1 MKREFAAYPLFVK
14 DPYFSLWA
22 NTETVNESAPVFW
35 VGNRKILNGYVRAE
49 GKKYFFLGE
58 GNGLLTQTHIKTEA
72 FVTECGFTSP
82 LFDLTVWFFSPLFPD
97 DLEVLSCP
105 VCYLRY
111 EIAPK
116 REMKDVSVCFEAEER
131 LCYDTAGDDER
142 MEDTTGTLIKFKDFE
157 CASFGLKRQMP
168 LSVGCDEH
176 GADSGYWYLSGKKC
190 SVETREGRLYACA
203 ENGGELRGFFM
214 LGYDDV
220 ISVNYFGRPLTG
232 YYFRGGKN
240 ICDALTESYEREEEL
255 FGRAERYYADYVK
268 EWERFGED
276 YVLMCNAALVQTI
289 GAHKLVQDYLT
300 GEMLFLSCEC
310 GSGACMAT
318 PDVSYPSAPLFLKYN
333 PELVRGMLRSIFE
346 FARKKVW
353 VYPFAPHDV
362 GLYPLANGQ
371 FYALKY
377 EGEYAKNFSTRKS
390 EKFTMN
396 RVFLF
401 PENSDDYDYTKQM
414 PVEEC
419 SNMLILTYAA
429 YCMDGDGALMKK
441 EFDLLRKWADYLSE
455 NGNAFSDQL
464 TSDDFCGR
472 KSNNVNLAIK
482 AAIGLRS
489 FAEICECLQK
499 DGGEYRTK
507 AERIAEKITAF
518 GSSYSHLPSSFDLG
532 EETYSLK
539 YNLVFDLF
547 FRFHLFPDEIYRK
560 EANCYRLHL
569 EKYGVRLYSDVN
581 CTKSDWLVF
590 IACLIND
597 EIYREEIFTA
607 ITRYMQETEHR
618 VPFPDWY
625 DVNDPRKDEESL
637 FRNRSVQGGIFMPL
651 LMKY

>member
-1 MKREFAAYPLFVK
+1 
-14 DPYFSLWA
+14 
-22 NTETVNESAPVFW
+22 
-35 VGNRKILNGYVRAE
+35 
-49 GKKYFFLGE
+49 
-58 GNGLLTQTHIKTEA
+58 
-72 FVTECGFTSP
+72 
-82 LFDLTVWFFSPLFPD
+82 
-97 DLEVLSCP
+97 
-105 VCYLRY
+105 
-111 EIAPK
+111 
-116 REMKDVSVCFEAEER
+116 
-131 LCYDTAGDDER
+131 
-142 MEDTTGTLIKFKDFE
+142 
-157 CASFGLKRQMP
+157 MP

-190 SVETREGRLYACA
+190 SIETRESRLYACA
-203 ENGGELRGFFM
+203 ENGGDFCGFFM

-240 ICDALTESYEREEEL
+240 ICDALTESYERAEEL

-268 EWERFGED
+268 EWERFGKD

-300 GEMLFLSCEC
+300 GETLFLSCEC

-333 PELVRGMLRSIFE
+333 PELVRGMLRPIFD

-362 GLYPLANGQ
+362 GVYPLVNGQ
-371 FYALKY
+371 YYALKY
-377 EGEYAKNFSTRKS
+377 EGEYAKNFSVETN
-390 EKFTMN
+390 EIFTMN
-396 RVFLF
+396 RVFLL
-401 PENSDDYDYTKQM
+401 PENSDDYEYTKQM

-429 YCMDGDGALMKK
+429 YCMDGDGTLVKK
-441 EFDLLRKWADYLSE
+441 EFDLLKKWAEYLLE
-455 NGNAFSDQL
+455 NGNAFQNQL

-472 KSNNVNLAIK
+472 KENNINLAIK
-482 AAIGLRS
+482 AAIGLKAFSEMCAVRN
-489 FAEICECLQK
+489 E
-499 DGGEYRTK
+499 DGIAYRQK
-507 AERIAEKITAF
+507 AESIAQKITECGKNF
-518 GSSYSHLPSSFDLG
+518 THLPSAFDLG

-539 YNLVFDLF
+539 YNLAFDLLF
-547 FRFHLFPDEIYRK
+547 GFHLFPDEIYRK

-590 IACLIND
+590 VACFIND
-597 EIYREEIFTA
+597 EAYRKEIFTA